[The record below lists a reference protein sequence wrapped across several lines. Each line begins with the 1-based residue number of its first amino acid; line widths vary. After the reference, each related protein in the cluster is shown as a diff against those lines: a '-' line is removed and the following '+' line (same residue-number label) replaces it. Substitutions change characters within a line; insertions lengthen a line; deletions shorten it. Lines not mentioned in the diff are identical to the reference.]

1 MSRHRGEKERS
12 PLRSRLEALNAA
24 RELAEERL
32 PDEMLAPVTAVLS
45 RASTRRSL
53 SAEHTV
59 VGFFGATGSG
69 KSSLFNAVAGQ
80 EVATAAARRPTT
92 SEPLAGVWNPAGSEP
107 LLDWLQ
113 VKQRHLMDGPPASK
127 RVNHGADEDGYGGLI
142 LLDLPDFDSTAVEHR
157 QIVERLAG
165 QVDVLVW
172 VLDPQKYAD
181 AALHQGFL
189 RPLAAYGA
197 VTMVVLNQIDRLAM
211 REVRP
216 VLDSLR
222 QILAQDGLDGV
233 PVYPASAMTG
243 TGVGELR
250 TAIRTV
256 VDQRRASTERLL
268 ADIDASAAALAAG
281 SSGQALP
288 AVPKEA
294 KQTLSEHLAQS
305 ASVDLVAEAVR
316 RSYRRQSHAN
326 TGWPVTRWL
335 GKLRRDPLKRL
346 NLDRRDVN
354 PAVNRSS
361 LPEPGP
367 AQRAQADSAVR
378 AFADAAGRR
387 APEVWL
393 GAIRR
398 AARASAPELPDAL
411 DQAIAGTDLGSSRK
425 SWWWPVIGILQWI
438 ALAAAAAGAL
448 WLLGLAVLGYFQF
461 EVPPAPQVEGFPV
474 PTLLLMAGVLV
485 GILLGL
491 ASGLVARVAAAS
503 RAAKARRR
511 LRSAV
516 AQVAER
522 KVVAPVE
529 EEIRRYNEFRAAV
542 AAARGGSG

>member
-1 MSRHRGEKERS
+1 MSRHRGEKESS
-12 PLRSRLEALNAA
+12 PLSSRLEALNIA

-32 PDEMLAPVTAVLS
+32 PDETLAPVAEVLN

-113 VKQRHLMDGPPASK
+113 VKKRHLMDGPPPSG
-127 RVNHGADEDGYGGLI
+127 RQDRGADQDGYGGLI

-157 QIVERLAG
+157 EIVERLAG

-189 RPLAAYGA
+189 RPLASYGA
-197 VTMVVLNQIDRLAM
+197 VSMVVLNQIDRLAT

-216 VLDSLR
+216 VLDSLK

-233 PVYPASAMTG
+233 AVFPASAKTG
-243 TGVGELR
+243 AGVEELR
-250 TAIRTV
+250 AAIRTV
-256 VDQRRASTERLL
+256 VDRRRASTERLL
-268 ADIDASAAALAAG
+268 ADIDASAAALADG
-281 SSGQALP
+281 SSGPALP

-305 ASVDLVAEAVR
+305 ASVDVVAEAVR
-316 RSYRRQSHAN
+316 KSYRRHSHAN

-378 AFADAAGRR
+378 TFADAAGSR
-387 APEVWL
+387 APEVWR
-393 GAIRR
+393 GSIRR

-411 DQAIAGTDLGSSRK
+411 DQAMAGTDLGSNRK

-461 EVPPAPQVEGFPV
+461 EVPPAPRVEGFPV
-474 PTLLLMAGVLV
+474 PTLLLVAGVLL
-485 GILLGL
+485 GIVLGL

-529 EEIRRYNEFRAAV
+529 EEIRRYNSFRDAL
-542 AAARGGSG
+542 AAARGGTG

>member
-12 PLRSRLEALNAA
+12 PLRSRLEALNTA

-32 PDEMLAPVTAVLS
+32 PDETLAPVTEVLS

-113 VKQRHLMDGPPASK
+113 VKKRHLMDAPPASS
-127 RVNHGADEDGYGGLI
+127 RQDHAGEDGYGGLI

-189 RPLAAYGA
+189 RPLASYGA
-197 VTMVVLNQIDRLAM
+197 VTMVVLNQIDRLAT

-216 VLDSLR
+216 VLDSLK

-233 PVYPASAMTG
+233 AVYPASAMTG
-243 TGVGELR
+243 AGIEELR

-256 VDQRRASTERLL
+256 VDRRRASTERLL
-268 ADIDASAAALAAG
+268 ADIDASAAALADG
-281 SSGQALP
+281 SSGPALP

-305 ASVDLVAEAVR
+305 ASVDVVADAVR
-316 RSYRRQSHAN
+316 KSYRRQSHAN

-367 AQRAQADSAVR
+367 AQRAQSDSAVR
-378 AFADAAGRR
+378 TFADAAAGR
-387 APEVWL
+387 APEVWR
-393 GAIRR
+393 GSIRR
-398 AARASAPELPDAL
+398 VARASAPELPDAL
-411 DQAIAGTDLGSSRK
+411 DQAIAGTDLGSNRK
-425 SWWWPVIGILQWI
+425 SWWWPVTGILQWI

-448 WLLGLAVLGYFQF
+448 WLLGLAVMGYFQF
-461 EVPPAPQVEGFPV
+461 DVPPAPRVEGFPL
-474 PTLLLMAGVLV
+474 PTLLLAAGVLL
-485 GILLGL
+485 GIVLGL
-491 ASGLVARVAAAS
+491 ASGLVARVAAAT

-522 KVVAPVE
+522 KVVVPVE
-529 EEIRRYNEFRAAV
+529 EEIRRYNSFREAL
-542 AAARGGSG
+542 AAARGGTG